1 MKKTLILLFS
11 FLFIFASTFPVKASE
26 IQSINSTN
34 IIEIF
39 DDGSYIESST
49 EENIIATLSRSSST
63 KSAKRTYKASSGKIL
78 WTITVTGTFT
88 YNGSS
93 SSCTKA
99 SVSTTCPSITFKL
112 ASKSAT
118 KHNSTATA
126 TATAS
131 FKQYNDS
138 VYLRT
143 ITRSVSI
150 SCDKSGKLK

>member
-63 KSAKRTYKASSGKIL
+63 KSAKRTYTYKASSGKIL
-78 WTITVTGTFT
+78 WTITVTKLLHITDHPQAVLKPP
-88 YNGSS
+88 YLLRALPLLLNWLQNQQQ
-93 SSCTKA
+93 
-99 SVSTTCPSITFKL
+99 STTPL
-112 ASKSAT
+112 QLRLL
-118 KHNSTATA
+118 HLNSTMI
-126 TATAS
+126 
-131 FKQYNDS
+131 QY
-138 VYLRT
+138 
-143 ITRSVSI
+143 I
-150 SCDKSGKLK
+150 

>member
-49 EENIIATLSRSSST
+49 EENIVATLSRSSST
-63 KSAKRTYKASSGKIL
+63 KSAKRTYTYKTSSGKIL

-99 SVSTTCPSITFKL
+99 SVSTTCPLLLNWLQNQQQSTTPL
-112 ASKSAT
+112 QLRLL
-118 KHNSTATA
+118 HLNSTMI
-126 TATAS
+126 
-131 FKQYNDS
+131 QY
-138 VYLRT
+138 
-143 ITRSVSI
+143 I
-150 SCDKSGKLK
+150 

>member
-63 KSAKRTYKASSGKIL
+63 KSAKRTYTYKASSGKIL

-99 SVSTTCPSITFKL
+99 SVSTTCPSG
-112 ASKSAT
+112 T
-118 KHNSTATA
+118 KHNSTA